1 MAGYKSRAF
10 IQFFVKRKKDQKS
23 QTIGGVYKIMANQTT
38 IQKQTLSSLK
48 NPQIQTMLP
57 TNLIQSFEQANQKH
71 SKEINLLKDKKNT
84 LTLGGEGVA
93 EKLAT
98 DELEPYKTTNTQTIQ
113 DKYSKKQEN
122 LDQKS
127 IQSQNSFNEKLS
139 ALNEKYENNQKN
151 LNETA
156 LNSGWKHSTI
166 YQKQMKQ
173 LENDFNTSKNDLT
186 SSYSQNQA
194 EIEFQKTLL
203 ETEKQNALKN
213 FDISYAQKLSKKI
226 EELTSS
232 ASKQNKS
239 EISKVDTRLSQLQD
253 MVNQEKALS
262 VINYL
267 NTYSKAEAKAFLN
280 LHQNTLLSELG
291 SQVFKIVKANYA

>member
-1 MAGYKSRAF
+1 MAGYKSMAF

-23 QTIGGVYKIMANQTT
+23 QTIGGAYKIMANQTT
-38 IQKQTLSSLK
+38 IQKQTSSNSK
-48 NPQIQTMLP
+48 SIKTQTMLP

-113 DKYSKKQEN
+113 DKYNKKQEN

-139 ALNEKYENNQKN
+139 SLNEKYENNQKN

-186 SSYSQNQA
+186 SSYNQSQA

-232 ASKQNKS
+232 ASRQNKS

-253 MVNQEKALS
+253 MVNQDKALS

>member
-1 MAGYKSRAF
+1 MAGYKSKAF
-10 IQFFVKRKKDQKS
+10 IQFFVKRKKEQKR
-23 QTIGGVYKIMANQTT
+23 QTIGGAYKIMANQTT
-38 IQKQTLSSLK
+38 IQNQTSSNSK
-48 NPQIQTMLP
+48 SIKTQTMLP
-57 TNLIQSFEQANQKH
+57 TNLIQSFEQVNQKY
-71 SKEINLLKDKKNT
+71 SNEINLLKDKKNT

-98 DELEPYKTTNTQTIQ
+98 DELNSYKTANTQTIQ

-127 IQSQNSFNEKLS
+127 LQSQNSFNEKLS
-139 ALNEKYENNQKN
+139 SLNEKYENNQKN

-173 LENDFNTSKNDLT
+173 LENDFTTSKNDLT
-186 SSYSQNQA
+186 SSYNQHQA

-226 EELTSS
+226 EELTSN

-253 MVNQEKALS
+253 MANQDKALS

-291 SQVFKIVKANYA
+291 SQVFKIVKENYA